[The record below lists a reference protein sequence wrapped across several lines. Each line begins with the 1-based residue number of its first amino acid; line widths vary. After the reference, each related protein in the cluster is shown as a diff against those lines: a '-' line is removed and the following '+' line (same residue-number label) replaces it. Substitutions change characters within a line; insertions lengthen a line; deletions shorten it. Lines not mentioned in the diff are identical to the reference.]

1 MCLAIYFFA
10 SLPLPCF
17 FSDRGTFRGQQTA
30 NKGQG
35 EGIFTI
41 SHPHSLFAVTD
52 QSFTCICICICSR
65 KTREGKEE
73 GEGT

>member
-17 FSDRGTFRGQQTA
+17 FLIAERFADSKQQTKG
-30 NKGQG
+30 KGQM
-35 EGIFTI
+35 FT